1 MGRWNSEK
9 AEADTHRW
17 ENLGAIWMEK
27 KAADEARDREIR
39 ELKQLIECL
48 HERTKSNTEMVG
60 QLIEATKDN
69 ARNARKAQEA
79 DVGTQEVVNAIR
91 GRISSIEQILTEPER
106 RRAAKPSEYAAD
118 GTNGPPREREERKWG
133 NESTTG
139 SWRN

>member
-27 KAADEARDREIR
+27 KAADDARDREIR

-48 HERTKSNTEMVG
+48 YEQTKANIEMVR

-69 ARNARKAQEA
+69 QEGPEA
-79 DVGTQEVVNAIR
+79 VNSIR
-91 GRISSIEQILTEPER
+91 GRISTTEQIQNRSRNQRRRSAKSSERADAGLPER
-106 RRAAKPSEYAAD
+106 EAAAQ
-118 GTNGPPREREERKWG
+118 
-133 NESTTG
+133 
-139 SWRN
+139 